1 MSMYSKETYVSRRAE
16 LKKLVKSGVIIL
28 FGNNNSPANFPNNG
42 YHPFRQDSSFLYY
55 FGLNRDGLVGVIDVD
70 NDIETLIGDDIS
82 IDDIVWYGSVESV
95 HDMAEQVGVKN
106 SAPMKSLK
114 TICNDAMRQK
124 RRIHFLPPYRADIKI
139 QIFDLLGIHPNQQ
152 KESASMDLIK
162 AIVKMRSVK
171 TDEEVEELERAAV
184 IGYKMHTTA
193 MKMCRP
199 GITEQEIAGA
209 LDGIANGLGSMVSF
223 ATILTQHGEIM
234 HGSPSMNKLEA
245 GRLMLCDA
253 GAETI
258 NNYCSDNTRTSPVSG
273 HYDQRQLEIYSIVE
287 ACHDYVLQVA
297 KPGVKWWDVHFAVCR
312 LMTDRLKELGLMKG
326 DTEEAVRAGAHAMF
340 MCHGLGHMMGMDV
353 HDMEGFDQINVGF
366 DEEVRPN
373 LEQFGT
379 NCLRLGRRLQKGFV
393 VTDEPGIYF
402 IPALIDDWKASGHC
416 KEFINF
422 DKLET
427 YKDFGGIRI
436 EDDLLITD
444 DGCRF
449 IGKDR
454 IPYHPK
460 DVEAF
465 MAENR

>member
-1 MSMYSKETYVSRRAE
+1 MYSKETYVSRRAE

-28 FGNNNSPANFPNNG
+28 FGNNNSPANYPSNG

-55 FGLNRDGLVGVIDVD
+55 FGQNREGLVGVIDVD

>member
-1 MSMYSKETYVSRRAE
+1 MYSKETYVSRRAE

-28 FGNNNSPANFPNNG
+28 FGNNNSPANYPSNG

-55 FGLNRDGLVGVIDVD
+55 FGQNREGLVGVIDVD

-82 IDDIVWYGSVESV
+82 IDDIVWYGSVDSV

-162 AIVKMRSVK
+162 AVVKMRSVK

-199 GITEQEIAGA
+199 GVTEQEIAGA
-209 LDGIANGLGSMVSF
+209 LDGIANGFGSMVSF

-449 IGKDR
+449 LGKDR

-465 MAENR
+465 MAESR

>member
-1 MSMYSKETYVSRRAE
+1 MYSKETYVSRRAE
-16 LKKLVKSGVIIL
+16 LKKLVKSGVIIF
-28 FGNNNSPANFPNNG
+28 FGNNNSPANYPNNG

-55 FGLNRDGLVGVIDVD
+55 FGQNRDGLVGVIDVD

-82 IDDIVWYGSVESV
+82 IDDIVWYGSVDSV

-171 TDEEVEELERAAV
+171 TDEEIEELERAAA

-402 IPALIDDWKASGHC
+402 IPALIDDWKAGGHC

-449 IGKDR
+449 LGKDR

-465 MAENR
+465 MAENH

>member
-1 MSMYSKETYVSRRAE
+1 MYSKETYVSRRAE

-28 FGNNNSPANFPNNG
+28 FGNNNSPANYPSNG

-55 FGLNRDGLVGVIDVD
+55 FGQNREGLVGVIDVD

-82 IDDIVWYGSVESV
+82 IDDIVWYGSVDSV

-162 AIVKMRSVK
+162 AVVKMRSVK

-199 GITEQEIAGA
+199 GVTEQEIAGA
-209 LDGIANGLGSMVSF
+209 LDGIANGFGSMVSF

-379 NCLRLGRRLQKGFV
+379 K
-393 VTDEPGIYF
+393 
-402 IPALIDDWKASGHC
+402 HC

-449 IGKDR
+449 LGKDR

>member
-1 MSMYSKETYVSRRAE
+1 MYSKETYVSRRAE

-28 FGNNNSPANFPNNG
+28 FGNNNSPANYPNNG

-55 FGLNRDGLVGVIDVD
+55 FGQNRDGLVGVIDVD

-82 IDDIVWYGSVESV
+82 IDDIVWYGSVDSV

-171 TDEEVEELERAAV
+171 TDEEIEELERAAA

-402 IPALIDDWKASGHC
+402 IPALIDDWKTSGHC

-449 IGKDR
+449 LGKDR

-465 MAENR
+465 MAENH